1 MLKMQMLELLL
12 ICCLSAM
19 SVLGEP
25 CPDQTRPHASRCD
38 QYFRCVLLPS
48 KTHVWVPTQCKKGL
62 IYEPQ
67 LKTCVLPGD
76 NWECDLSAEDGDESG
91 ENVYGINNLPAAIY
105 TGPTRRPITKTTPLV
120 SADRE
125 VVALDNGYGVG
136 VSGGGITTEQD
147 FATESETDTPG
158 GLQVPNLPSIN
169 GDNEGYYII
178 LDGDG
183 NNRTTYYHTPPPN
196 GDEDTLELSGDGPI
210 DETAPAVAG
219 IYSGNRIKDH
229 STKPQKNSR
238 PSNNDLSLFLADYTL
253 QTNSEAPL
261 NSNTKLPLPP
271 DGKIPPEHLSTILDQ
286 QKKLNKYASQV
297 KRKGDPSGGAGNKS
311 PISHRP
317 VYIRR
322 PEGSVL
328 FNVPQRIPE
337 KSNSKPPLMSEDVIR
352 SIIEIS
358 QQMMTQQKPSKEE
371 MYVKPIFIPIS
382 VTSPNQDF
390 TRVPENPNKVVYH
403 QLFPSLSNHSSQ
415 LSPKPIGITI
425 TNPYTLGQATIYD
438 NLREQ
443 IMNDSMYSNYKT
455 AFVDV
460 YGNHFPLQSPIPNA
474 PIYSYPQ
481 QQQPSPPPSPPQM
494 AYPVYNPPQYQYQN
508 PYLNPYYE
516 QSQALNRLR
525 NTLENE
531 LQSNENVLSEEVDD
545 ASPEVQELDEPEAV
559 NLNLS
564 NEQEDEET
572 SDLTGTK
579 KLIAVGGSIM
589 NYKDYKDSILPLLN
603 VDPTEVRISVLTC
616 TLGSRQPNKTD
627 CTKYYVCNPQNGA
640 FQSFTCPSFT
650 AFNADTRLCDSD
662 TYRSCQNNQ
671 QATTTQLP
679 TTISRVAPTTLNS
692 KISSETNQLKQDL
705 LTAHKY
711 LDMIKK
717 QAYQILSRTKVTTEK
732 PTEEYPEDDGMI
744 RIIPPTMSTGVLPSI
759 TAPTFISTTMKRL
772 RAKPK
777 RKHTKKR
784 TSVKSG
790 LHKSAFTKTSH
801 KSAVTERV
809 ATTTT
814 AKPPPPKAPKC
825 KQNGKMADP
834 AVKHNYYVCY
844 KATPRKFI
852 KTRMAC
858 PSNLVY
864 CEATQLCTFD
874 KKCK

>member
-169 GDNEGYYII
+169 GDNE
-178 LDGDG
+178 
-183 NNRTTYYHTPPPN
+183 
-196 GDEDTLELSGDGPI
+196 
-210 DETAPAVAG
+210 
-219 IYSGNRIKDH
+219 
-229 STKPQKNSR
+229 
-238 PSNNDLSLFLADYTL
+238 
-253 QTNSEAPL
+253 
-261 NSNTKLPLPP
+261 
-271 DGKIPPEHLSTILDQ
+271 
-286 QKKLNKYASQV
+286 
-297 KRKGDPSGGAGNKS
+297 
-311 PISHRP
+311 
-317 VYIRR
+317 
-322 PEGSVL
+322 
-328 FNVPQRIPE
+328 
-337 KSNSKPPLMSEDVIR
+337 
-352 SIIEIS
+352 
-358 QQMMTQQKPSKEE
+358 
-371 MYVKPIFIPIS
+371 
-382 VTSPNQDF
+382 
-390 TRVPENPNKVVYH
+390 
-403 QLFPSLSNHSSQ
+403 
-415 LSPKPIGITI
+415 
-425 TNPYTLGQATIYD
+425 GQATIYD